1 MYNKSNVLDQVKR
14 LFESI
19 KQIPTPHTGGDK
31 LVIEL
36 CNSVAIK
43 MNQDIKFVSEKNE
56 KEMIKN
62 HKQLTEDVLY
72 LVKQRHVINRL
83 QADHV

>member
-1 MYNKSNVLDQVKR
+1 MYNKQNIFNQVKQ
-14 LFESI
+14 LFEAI
-19 KQIPTPHTGGDK
+19 KQIPTPHTSGDK

-36 CNSVAIK
+36 ANTIAIK
-43 MNQDIKFVSEKNE
+43 MNYDIRFVSEKNE

-62 HKQLTEDVLY
+62 HKQLTEDVLF

-83 QADHV
+83 TSDHI